1 MPPDLFS
8 LSLPLF
14 TQCAC
19 VCVCCCEANAEK
31 FCAAPQNNVQNLW
44 RVLRVFCSGEIG
56 ATATAR
62 PAAVGAPLGAGGGGG
77 RELSVGGSFS
87 RI

>member
-8 LSLPLF
+8 LSLPLV

-62 PAAVGAPLGAGGGGG
+62 PAAVEPPLGAGSEG
-77 RELSVGGSFS
+77 RELPVGGSFS